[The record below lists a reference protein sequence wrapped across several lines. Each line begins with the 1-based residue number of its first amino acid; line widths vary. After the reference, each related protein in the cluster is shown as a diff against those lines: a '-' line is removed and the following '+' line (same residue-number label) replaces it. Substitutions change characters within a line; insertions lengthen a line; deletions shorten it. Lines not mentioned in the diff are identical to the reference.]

1 MTDDPKA
8 PRPRQSLL
16 LPVVIPLVLLGGI
29 GLVLWGFSRLLLR
42 MEPHAATA
50 TALVVAAG
58 IVTVVGIAASRK
70 RVSNGALLTVG
81 VGVCGVAMLASG
93 AALLLAPKATE
104 AVEGGGVVLAITAP
118 PGAAGK
124 GFQDTALTAPSD
136 TAFTIAFDNQDPSVE
151 HDVVVAASKD
161 PTAQTFVEGGGVT
174 GVSTIDYAA
183 PALPAGTYYFY
194 CSFHPTTMNG
204 TLTTKAGAS
213 TEGGG
218 GGTSTSIT
226 ASGFQF
232 DTDSLTFQA
241 GKPTSFTFNNDD
253 AGVQHNLAIYTDES
267 AKENLFRGDI
277 VTGVA
282 TGDYT
287 IPALKPGTYF
297 FRCDIHTD
305 MNGTVTVEAG
315 PGGGGGPPPSSA
327 PPTSAP
333 PTSAPPTSAPPP
345 TSGAPPPGGTTTTVT
360 ASGLAFDTS
369 TITLPANKA
378 TTITFDNQDP
388 SVPHDIAIFPDSSA
402 TNPLFTGDIVT
413 GVASVD
419 YHIPALKPGS
429 YYFHCDVHPTTMF
442 GTVTVG

>member
-1 MTDDPKA
+1 MTDDPKT

-16 LPVVIPLVLLGGI
+16 LPVLIPVLLLVGI
-29 GLVLWGFSRLLLR
+29 GFVLWGFSRLLLR

-70 RVSNGALLTVG
+70 RVSNGSLLTVG

-93 AALLLAPKATE
+93 AALLLGSNGE
-104 AVEGGGVVLAITAP
+104 AGPAGAAVTLTVTAP
-118 PGAAGK
+118 QGAAAS

-136 TAFTIAFDNQDPSVE
+136 TAFTIQFDNQDPGTP
-151 HDVVVAASKD
+151 HDVVVASADPAKD
-161 PTAQTFVEGGGVT
+161 PSAQTFVDGAVIT
-174 GVSTIDYAA
+174 GVSSAQYPS

-194 CSFHPTTMNG
+194 CQVHPTTMHG
-204 TLTTKAGAS
+204 TLTTSPGGT

-218 GGTSTSIT
+218 GGLSTSIT
-226 ASGFQF
+226 ASGLAFN
-232 DTDSLTFQA
+232 TDSLTFQA

-253 AGVQHNLAIYTDES
+253 AGVQHNLAIYTDDT
-267 AKENLFRGDI
+267 AKKNLFRGEI
-277 VTGVA
+277 VTGIA

-287 IPALKPGTYF
+287 IPALPVGTYF

-305 MNGTVTVEAG
+305 MTGTVTVEKG
-315 PGGGGGPPPSSA
+315 PGGGGGGPPPSSA
-327 PPTSAP
+327 PP
-333 PTSAPPTSAPPP
+333 PTSAPPTS
-345 TSGAPPPGGTTTTVT
+345 SAPPPGGPTTTTVT

-369 TITLPANKA
+369 TITLPANEA
-378 TTITFDNQDP
+378 TTITFNNQDAG
-388 SVPHDIAIFPDSSA
+388 VPHDIAIFPDSSA
-402 TNPLFTGDIVT
+402 TNPYFTGDIVT

-419 YHIPALKPGS
+419 YNIPALKPGS